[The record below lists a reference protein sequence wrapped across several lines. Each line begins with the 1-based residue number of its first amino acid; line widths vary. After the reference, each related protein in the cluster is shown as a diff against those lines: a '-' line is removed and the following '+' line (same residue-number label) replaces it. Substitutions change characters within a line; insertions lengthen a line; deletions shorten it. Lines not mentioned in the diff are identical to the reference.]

1 MMVVVM
7 IKVFTGP
14 MFSGKSDALLAEYDK
29 RYHKSRILLFKP
41 KMDTRDFGV
50 VKTRKGKEI
59 NAILIDDIKDIR
71 KYISEKINTIFID
84 EANFLKGD
92 YKILLDLSIV
102 DDLDIYIAG
111 LNMTSEQA
119 PFGIMPSLLAIAD
132 EIEIMHASCNECNRD
147 AIYTYYDGKK
157 KGDIL
162 VGNDNYMALCAR
174 CLRRKKNER

>member
-1 MMVVVM
+1 M

-14 MFSGKSDALLAEYDK
+14 MFSGKSDALLKEYDK

-41 KMDTRDFGV
+41 KMDTRDYGV

-59 NAILIDDIKDIR
+59 NAILVDDIKDIPS
-71 KYISEKINTIFID
+71 YITDKINTIFLLMKLI
-84 EANFLKGD
+84 FLKGD
-92 YKILLDLSIV
+92 IKKFLLELSV
-102 DDLDIYIAG
+102 MEDLDIYIAG

-119 PFGIMPSLLAIAD
+119 PFGIMPQLLSIAD
-132 EIEIMHASCNECNRD
+132 EIEILHASCNECNRD

>member
-1 MMVVVM
+1 M

-14 MFSGKSDALLAEYDK
+14 MFSGKSDALLNEYDK

-41 KMDTRDFGV
+41 KMDTRDYVV

-59 NAILIDDIKDIR
+59 NAILVDDIKDIPS
-71 KYISEKINTIFID
+71 YITDKINTIFID

-92 YKILLDLSIV
+92 IKILLELSV
-102 DDLDIYIAG
+102 MEDLDIYIAG

-119 PFGIMPSLLAIAD
+119 PFGIMPQLLSIAD
-132 EIEIMHASCNECNRD
+132 EIEILHASCNECNRD

-162 VGNDNYMALCAR
+162 VGNDNYIALCAR

>member
-1 MMVVVM
+1 M

-71 KYISEKINTIFID
+71 KHISEKI
-84 EANFLKGD
+84 
-92 YKILLDLSIV
+92 
-102 DDLDIYIAG
+102 
-111 LNMTSEQA
+111 
-119 PFGIMPSLLAIAD
+119 
-132 EIEIMHASCNECNRD
+132 
-147 AIYTYYDGKK
+147 
-157 KGDIL
+157 
-162 VGNDNYMALCAR
+162 
-174 CLRRKKNER
+174 

>member
-1 MMVVVM
+1 M

-14 MFSGKSDALLAEYDK
+14 MFSGKSDALLNEYDK

-41 KMDTRDFGV
+41 KMDTRDYGV

-59 NAILIDDIKDIR
+59 NAILVDDINDIPG
-71 KYISEKINTIFID
+71 YITDKINTIFID
-84 EANFLKGD
+84 EANFLKG
-92 YKILLDLSIV
+92 
-102 DDLDIYIAG
+102 
-111 LNMTSEQA
+111 NMTSEQA
-119 PFGIMPSLLAIAD
+119 PFGIMPQLLSIAD
-132 EIEIMHASCNECNRD
+132 EIEILHASCNECNRD

-162 VGNDNYMALCAR
+162 VGNDNYIALCAR

>member
-1 MMVVVM
+1 M

-14 MFSGKSDALLAEYDK
+14 MFSGKSDALLNEYDK

-41 KMDTRDFGV
+41 KMDTSDYGV

-59 NAILIDDIKDIR
+59 NAILVDDIKDIPS
-71 KYISEKINTIFID
+71 YITDKINTIFID
-84 EANFLKGD
+84 EANFLNGD
-92 YKILLDLSIV
+92 INILLELSV
-102 DDLDIYIAG
+102 MEDLDIYIAG

-119 PFGIMPSLLAIAD
+119 PFGIMPQLLSIAD
-132 EIEIMHASCNECNRD
+132 EIEILHASCNECNRD

-162 VGNDNYMALCAR
+162 VGNDNYIALCAR

>member
-1 MMVVVM
+1 M

-14 MFSGKSDALLAEYDK
+14 MFSGKSDALLNEYDK
-29 RYHKSRILLFKP
+29 RYHKSRILLFKS
-41 KMDTRDFGV
+41 KMDTRDYGV

-59 NAILIDDIKDIR
+59 NAILVDDIKDIPG
-71 KYISEKINTIFID
+71 YITDKINTIFID

-92 YKILLDLSIV
+92 IKILLELSV
-102 DDLDIYIAG
+102 MEDLDIYIAG

-119 PFGIMPSLLAIAD
+119 PFGIMPQLLSIAD
-132 EIEIMHASCNECNRD
+132 EIEILHASCNECNRD

-162 VGNDNYMALCAR
+162 VGNDNYIALCAR

>member
-1 MMVVVM
+1 MWQ
-7 IKVFTGP
+7 
-14 MFSGKSDALLAEYDK
+14 
-29 RYHKSRILLFKP
+29 LLFKP
-41 KMDTRDFGV
+41 KMDTRDYGV

-59 NAILIDDIKDIR
+59 NAILVDDIKDIPG
-71 KYISEKINTIFID
+71 YITDKINTIFID

-92 YKILLDLSIV
+92 IKILLELSV
-102 DDLDIYIAG
+102 MEDLDIYIAG

-119 PFGIMPSLLAIAD
+119 PFGIMPQLLSIAD
-132 EIEIMHASCNECNRD
+132 EIEILHASCNECNRD

-162 VGNDNYMALCAR
+162 VGNDNYIALCAR

>member
-1 MMVVVM
+1 
-7 IKVFTGP
+7 
-14 MFSGKSDALLAEYDK
+14 
-29 RYHKSRILLFKP
+29 
-41 KMDTRDFGV
+41 MDTRDYGV

-59 NAILIDDIKDIR
+59 NAILVDDIKDIPG
-71 KYISEKINTIFID
+71 YITDKINTIFID

-92 YKILLDLSIV
+92 IKILLELSIME
-102 DDLDIYIAG
+102 DLDIYIAG

-119 PFGIMPSLLAIAD
+119 PFGIMPQLLSIAD
-132 EIEIMHASCNECNRD
+132 EIEILHASCNECNRD

-162 VGNDNYMALCAR
+162 VGNDNYIALCAR